1 MAQTPEY
8 NIKQEMQN
16 LILNYPNR
24 VIRAATDWNVITI
37 GRIQIEN
44 LDWRWFEN
52 GVQLRS
58 LMMFDPFDW
67 MFRSGIHGDGTGTF
81 KVTKY
86 GLSYREKPLTLAS
99 HTPLWNTDAKPEQQA
114 QIMAQEMYRM
124 EKEGARKCEN
134 GIEIVPETPLWNT
147 VDSLSTKARNTF
159 RTLLGQKV
167 QELEARH
174 VQYDAEKVWDAGV
187 RVTPEIVAI
196 IRQLQNQMSR

>member
-44 LDWRWFEN
+44 LNWRWQPE
-52 GVQLRS
+52 VSKELKTH
-58 LMMFDPFDW
+58 LEWDPWDW
-67 MFRSGIHGDGTGTF
+67 MSVSPIKGTGNF
-81 KVTKY
+81 VVTKY

-99 HTPLWNTDAKPEQQA
+99 HTPLWNTDTKPEQQA
-114 QIMAQEMYRM
+114 KIMAQEMIRM

-134 GIEIVPETPLWNT
+134 GIEIIPDTPLWDT
-147 VDSLSTKARNTF
+147 VDLLSTTARNTF

-167 QELEARH
+167 QDLEAKH
-174 VQYDAEKVWDAGV
+174 IQYDAEKVWDAGV
-187 RVTPEIVAI
+187 RVTPEIAAI
-196 IRQLQNQMSR
+196 IRKLQNQMSR

>member
-44 LDWRWFEN
+44 LDWRWQPE
-52 GVQLRS
+52 VSKELKTY
-58 LMMFDPFDW
+58 LEWDPWDW
-67 MFRSGIHGDGTGTF
+67 MSVSPIKGTGNF
-81 KVTKY
+81 VVTKY

-99 HTPLWNTDAKPEQQA
+99 HTPLWEPDTKPEQQA

-124 EKEGARKCEN
+124 GKEGAKKCEN
-134 GIEIVPETPLWNT
+134 GIEIIPDTPLWDT
-147 VDSLSTKARNTF
+147 VDLLSTTARNTF
-159 RTLLGQKV
+159 RKLLGQKV
-167 QELEARH
+167 QDLEAKH
-174 VQYDAEKVWDAGV
+174 IQYDAEKVWDAGI
-187 RVTPEIVAI
+187 RVTPEIATI
-196 IRQLQNQMSR
+196 IKQLQSQMSR

>member
-44 LDWRWFEN
+44 LDWRWQPE
-52 GVQLRS
+52 GSKQLNTY
-58 LMMFDPFDW
+58 LMWDPHDW
-67 MFRSGIHGDGTGTF
+67 MSPAPFNKCRGNF
-81 KVTKY
+81 VVTKY

-114 QIMAQEMYRM
+114 QIMAQEMIRM

-134 GIEIVPETPLWNT
+134 GIEIVPNTPLWDT
-147 VDSLSTKARNTF
+147 VDLLSTKTRNTF

-167 QELEARH
+167 QDLEARH

-187 RVTPEIVAI
+187 RVTPEVAAI
-196 IRQLQNQMSR
+196 MKQLLNQMSR

>member
-44 LDWRWFEN
+44 LDWRWQPE
-52 GVQLRS
+52 VSKELKTH
-58 LMMFDPFDW
+58 LEWDPWDW
-67 MFRSGIHGDGTGTF
+67 MSVSPIKGTGNF
-81 KVTKY
+81 VVTKY

-99 HTPLWNTDAKPEQQA
+99 HTPLWNTDTKPEQQA
-114 QIMAQEMYRM
+114 KIMAQEMHRM
-124 EKEGARKCEN
+124 EKEGAKKCEN
-134 GIEIVPETPLWNT
+134 GIEIIPDTPLWDT
-147 VDSLSTKARNTF
+147 VDLLSTTARNTF

-167 QELEARH
+167 QDLEARR

-187 RVTPEIVAI
+187 RVTPEIAAI
-196 IRQLQNQMSR
+196 IRKLQNQMSR